1 MSISPDECAREVL
14 EVVPLVMRTIRT
26 EMRRHRAPELT
37 VPQYRTLAFVNR
49 NEGTSL
55 SGAAEHIGLT
65 LPSMSK
71 LMDGLVTRGLV
82 TRETHAGD
90 RRRITLAL
98 TPHGRTMLQ
107 SAHQAAQNC
116 LARRLA
122 ELSVAE
128 RAMVTQ
134 AMLALRPIFMPEGQ
148 KSR

>member
-1 MSISPDECAREVL
+1 MNISPDECAHVVL
-14 EVVPLVMRTIRT
+14 EVVPLVMRTIRAD
-26 EMRRHRAPELT
+26 MRRHRAPELT

-49 NEGTSL
+49 NEGASL
-55 SGAAEHIGLT
+55 SDVAEHIGLT
-65 LPSMSK
+65 LPSTSK

-98 TPHGRTMLQ
+98 TPHGRMMLQ
-107 SAHQAAQNC
+107 SAHAAAQDC

-122 ELSVAE
+122 GLSAAE

-134 AMLALRPIFMPEGQ
+134 ALRALRPIFMPD
-148 KSR
+148 SPRAR

>member
-1 MSISPDECAREVL
+1 MNISPDECAHEVL
-14 EVVPLVMRTIRT
+14 EVVPLVMRTIRAD
-26 EMRRHRAPELT
+26 MRSHRAPELT

-49 NEGTSL
+49 NEGASL
-55 SGAAEHIGLT
+55 SDVAEHIGLT

-90 RRRITLAL
+90 RRRLTLAL

-107 SAHQAAQNC
+107 SAHAAAQDC
-116 LARRLA
+116 LSRRLA
-122 ELSVAE
+122 GLSASE

-134 AMLALRPIFMPEGQ
+134 AMRALRPIFMPEGQ
-148 KSR
+148 RSR